1 MNPPAAVAVQIP
13 WCDLG
18 PVGDSLKVHE
28 WVDDVLIV
36 DGN

>member
-18 PVGDSLKVHE
+18 QVGDSLKVHE